1 MGYYAITNLINRKDN
16 MSKET
21 IRETVNTIKSADGM
35 KAVKVAFELSESVQ
49 DSVSKVM
56 QVVSMLDKNM
66 NLMAT
71 KVLELEEKQKKTIEE
86 LSKYE
91 RSKN

>member
-1 MGYYAITNLINRKDN
+1 MGYYAITNLRKDN
-16 MSKET
+16 NMINELKE
-21 IRETVNTIKSADGM
+21 VSLKSLDMIVKNADGLNKLAEIM
-35 KAVKVAFELSESVQ
+35 NSMQ
-49 DSVSKVM
+49 D
-56 QVVSMLDKNM
+56 NM

>member
-1 MGYYAITNLINRKDN
+1 MINKN
-16 MSKET
+16 
-21 IRETVNTIKSADGM
+21 ADGLNKLAEIM
-35 KAVKVAFELSESVQ
+35 NS
-49 DSVSKVM
+49 M
-56 QVVSMLDKNM
+56 QENM

-91 RSKN
+91 RSKNQIKNLELNLYEDYRRARKKILWRH

>member
-1 MGYYAITNLINRKDN
+1 MSNEVLGKAVDHMGELQKV
-16 MSKET
+16 SL
-21 IRETVNTIKSADGM
+21 KSLDMIVKNADGLNKLAKIM
-35 KAVKVAFELSESVQ
+35 NS
-49 DSVSKVM
+49 M
-56 QVVSMLDKNM
+56 QENM